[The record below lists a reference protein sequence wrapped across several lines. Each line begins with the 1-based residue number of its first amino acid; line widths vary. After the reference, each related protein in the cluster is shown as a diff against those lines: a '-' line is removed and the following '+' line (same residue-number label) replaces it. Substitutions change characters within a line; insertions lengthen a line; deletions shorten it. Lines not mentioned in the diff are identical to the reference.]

1 MRDFKLSG
9 PAWFDASP
17 EPVILAH
24 DGDTAYYNAAAAALA
39 ERSGW
44 TLKEET
50 PLPEPLR
57 AIDGVGVQTLE
68 LAGEHWVCRTERL
81 KAGLLICLTLS
92 PSSITVPLERLAQLA
107 ERMRLPLGS
116 LIGVS
121 QLLAQSDG
129 ERTEEKTSQY
139 QSIQRKSYY
148 TLLRMLNT
156 LETLGSLSDGR
167 RPFQGEPLD
176 LGGLCA
182 EVVRRVQSVCDEAGC
197 AVELRQNGG
206 NLLVQGEDDLLR
218 QMLYHL
224 ISNAIRAAGDGGR
237 VTLELEKCR
246 EKDRRW
252 VRLVIWDSGSG
263 FKPEQLARAFDP
275 AQGAAGLSDRSEG
288 LGLGLVL
295 CKRVAE
301 RHGGRLA
308 VMTGA
313 SAVTAVELPLCDGL
327 SFGALHS
334 PSDLSGGINETLV
347 QLSDVL
353 PWQCFA
359 EEE

>member
-44 TLKEET
+44 TLKEDA

-92 PSSITVPLERLAQLA
+92 PASITVPLERLAQLA
-107 ERMRLPLGS
+107 EQMRLPLGS

-148 TLLRMLNT
+148 TLLRILNT

-182 EVVRRVQSVCDEAGC
+182 EVVRRVQSVCDEVGC
-197 AVELRQNGG
+197 AVELRQNGATCWC
-206 NLLVQGEDDLLR
+206 R
-218 QMLYHL
+218 
-224 ISNAIRAAGDGGR
+224 GR
-237 VTLELEKCR
+237 MTCC
-246 EKDRRW
+246 
-252 VRLVIWDSGSG
+252 
-263 FKPEQLARAFDP
+263 AR
-275 AQGAAGLSDRSEG
+275 
-288 LGLGLVL
+288 
-295 CKRVAE
+295 
-301 RHGGRLA
+301 
-308 VMTGA
+308 
-313 SAVTAVELPLCDGL
+313 
-327 SFGALHS
+327 
-334 PSDLSGGINETLV
+334 
-347 QLSDVL
+347 
-353 PWQCFA
+353 CFTI
-359 EEE
+359 

>member
-44 TLKEET
+44 TLKEDA

-107 ERMRLPLGS
+107 EQMRLPLGS

-148 TLLRMLNT
+148 TLLRMWIRWRHWAACRTDAVLFRENRWIWA
-156 LETLGSLSDGR
+156 D
-167 RPFQGEPLD
+167 
-176 LGGLCA
+176 CA
-182 EVVRRVQSVCDEAGC
+182 PRWCAGC
-197 AVELRQNGG
+197 
-206 NLLVQGEDDLLR
+206 
-218 QMLYHL
+218 
-224 ISNAIRAAGDGGR
+224 RAS
-237 VTLELEKCR
+237 VTR
-246 EKDRRW
+246 
-252 VRLVIWDSGSG
+252 
-263 FKPEQLARAFDP
+263 
-275 AQGAAGLSDRSEG
+275 
-288 LGLGLVL
+288 
-295 CKRVAE
+295 
-301 RHGGRLA
+301 
-308 VMTGA
+308 
-313 SAVTAVELPLCDGL
+313 SAV
-327 SFGALHS
+327 
-334 PSDLSGGINETLV
+334 
-347 QLSDVL
+347 Q
-353 PWQCFA
+353 
-359 EEE
+359 

>member
-1 MRDFKLSG
+1 MREFKLSG

-17 EPVILAH
+17 EPVILTH
-24 DGDTAYYNAAAAALA
+24 DGYTAYYNAAAAALA
-39 ERSGW
+39 GRSGW
-44 TLKEET
+44 TLQEGT
-50 PLPEPLR
+50 PLPEPLQT
-57 AIDGVGVQTLE
+57 IDGAGVQTME
-68 LAGEHWVCRTERL
+68 LAGERWMCRTERL
-81 KAGLLICLTLS
+81 EAGVLICLTLS
-92 PSSITVPLERLAQLA
+92 PSSVSVPLERLAQLA

-121 QLLAQSDG
+121 QLLAQTDAQ
-129 ERTEEKTSQY
+129 RTEEKTRQY
-139 QSIQRKSYY
+139 QSMQRKSYY

-156 LETLGSLSDGR
+156 LETLGSLSDGHC
-167 RPFQGEPLD
+167 PFQGEPLD

-182 EVVRRVQSVCDEAGC
+182 DVVRRVQSVCGEAGC
-197 AVELRQNGG
+197 TLEFRQNGG
-206 NLLVQGEDDLLR
+206 NLLVQGEDALLR

-237 VTLELEKCR
+237 ITLELEKCGG
-246 EKDRRW
+246 KGRRW
-252 VRLVIWDSGSG
+252 VRLVIWDSGGG
-263 FKPEQLARAFDP
+263 FRPEQLARAFDP
-275 AQGAAGLSDRSEG
+275 TQGAAGLSDQSEG
-288 LGLGLVL
+288 LGMGLAL
-295 CKRVAE
+295 CRRIAE
-301 RHGGRLA
+301 RHGGRMA

-353 PWQCFA
+353 PWQCFT
-359 EEE
+359 EQE